1 MAQVTTSRRFA
12 AIDIGTVTC
21 RLLVADVSEGRLE
34 EVFRDCAIT
43 NLGEGVA
50 ESGLLSP
57 QAMMR
62 VDVQMGR
69 FMDAVRGLEEKDGIP
84 VQVIAM
90 ATSASRDARNS
101 GEFVEL
107 LSRRGIELAVIPG
120 EKEASLSFK
129 GASSA
134 FFGEPLFVVDIG
146 GGSTEVIAG
155 IGGKDPVFKRSF
167 DIGCRRVTET
177 FMTSDPIAEE
187 ELGLARKL
195 AADMMGGYFREIG
208 ESGFQASRLVAVAGT
223 ATTVV
228 SVRDAMD
235 PYDSSR
241 VHLSTVERAE
251 LDEVTARLASMPIS
265 ERAQVVGLQAGRAPV
280 IVAGMAILQAVL
292 DLAGVDRFTVSESD
306 ILQGIIADAAGV

>member
-1 MAQVTTSRRFA
+1 MTENNAQRRYA

-21 RLLVADVSEGRLE
+21 RLLVADVCENGLTEIRRE
-34 EVFRDCAIT
+34 CAIT

-50 ESGLLSP
+50 ESGVLLP
-57 QAMMR
+57 GAMAR

-69 FMDAVRGLEEKDGIP
+69 FMEIVRALEEADGRPIE
-84 VQVIAM
+84 VIAM
-90 ATSASRDARNS
+90 ATSASRDAENS
-101 GEFVEL
+101 SEFIDL
-107 LSRRGIELAVIPG
+107 LARRGIGLSVIPG

-134 FFGEPLFVVDIG
+134 FMGEPLLVVDIG

-155 IGGKDPVFKRSF
+155 IGGREALFKRSF

-177 FMTSDPIAEE
+177 LMTSDPITEE
-187 ELGLARKL
+187 ELRSARL
-195 AADMMGGYFREIG
+195 SAVEMMQGHFQEMG
-208 ESGFQASRLVAVAGT
+208 EAGFEASRLVAVAGT

-241 VHLSTVERAE
+241 VHMSTVSRSE
-251 LDEVTARLASMPIS
+251 LDEVTQRLAALPL
-265 ERAQVVGLQAGRAPV
+265 EDRAKVVGLQAGRAPV
-280 IVAGMAILQAVL
+280 IVAGMAILQAIL
-292 DLAGVDRFTVSESD
+292 DMAGVGSFTVSESD
-306 ILQGIIADAAGV
+306 ILQGIISEAAGI